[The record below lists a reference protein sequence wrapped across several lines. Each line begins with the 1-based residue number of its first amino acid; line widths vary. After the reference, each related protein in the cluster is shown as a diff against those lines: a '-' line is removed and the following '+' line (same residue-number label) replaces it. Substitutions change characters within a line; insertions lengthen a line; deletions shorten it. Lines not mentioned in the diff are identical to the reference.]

1 MQPRRRRD
9 QRQGHEALRKTRWT
23 LWHRRF
29 RAGLDRRLPF
39 VWFASA
45 ERRAGQPGARRRC
58 GRTLSFAKLVLV
70 GHRRYR
76 FRFLRLRLRL
86 HEHGNQFGGAL
97 TASLT
102 PFLASRFGWTTS
114 FLVAAGL
121 SVFGAVA
128 WLFVDPERGLSP
140 EAHLSSSGEKS

>member
-1 MQPRRRRD
+1 MNM
-9 QRQGHEALRKTRWT
+9 
-23 LWHRRF
+23 
-29 RAGLDRRLPF
+29 
-39 VWFASA
+39 
-45 ERRAGQPGARRRC
+45 
-58 GRTLSFAKLVLV
+58 
-70 GHRRYR
+70 
-76 FRFLRLRLRL
+76 
-86 HEHGNQFGGAL
+86 GNQFGGAL

-114 FLVAAGL
+114 FFVAAGL